1 MFTDVSHREP
11 VIRFATTTKR
21 RVFMLLASIGFVL
34 VSASLIVA
42 GVLMLIHNITEFTA
56 WVLVLLVVYAGI
68 MGLKFFGPVS
78 VGAWKNNMGADGAI
92 SLILS
97 PAGLT
102 DRTQI
107 VGPLPMIPWSIV
119 SQYEVNHERASLMLR
134 FHDVEDYERLIE
146 PYRFFGWHLTI
157 DPEDT
162 SRLVHT
168 VDLEHIRVSEDELVQ
183 ALHYLT
189 GANPGQSLS

>member
-1 MFTDVSHREP
+1 MFTDVTHREP
-11 VIRFATTTKR
+11 VSRFATTTRR

-34 VSASLIVA
+34 VSAGSIVA
-42 GVLMLIHNITEFTA
+42 GVLILMHNITEFTA
-56 WVLVLLVVYAGI
+56 WVVAVLVVYGGI
-68 MGLKFFGPVS
+68 MGLKFFGPTS
-78 VGAWKNNMGADGAI
+78 VGAWKNNMGANGAI

-119 SQYEVNHERASLMLR
+119 SQYEVNHERASLILR
-134 FHDVEDYERLIE
+134 FHDVDDYERLIE
-146 PYRFFGWHLTI
+146 PYRFFGWHLTV

-168 VDLEHIRVSEDELVQ
+168 VDLEHIQASEEELMQ

-189 GANPGQSLS
+189 DAYPGQPLG